1 MTNSKVFS
9 LNKTDVEQVWS
20 EMKSDDIV
28 FNLPVT
34 IWILVGQFFKLLMDS
49 HLLDDIFVM

>member
-34 IWILVGQFFKLLMDS
+34 IWILVGQFFKLLVDS